1 MSIPGEIKT
10 IVRWIRDFVDS
21 HPDYKH
27 DSVVNEKINY
37 DLMMAVNE
45 ISSSNNLEEN
55 FVGKSYNQKLIHCNS
70 SGRNG
75 ITKEILNGLYKPKD
89 QMPSSI
95 SDCSLPMNGDDCFC
109 EPRCKHSKITNC
121 SRDQEN
127 FCSHEDNCK
136 IMTFVLMKI
145 TVKS

>member
-70 SGRNG
+70 FGRNG
-75 ITKEILNGLYKPKD
+75 KTKEILNGYKKRNQAPI
-89 QMPSSI
+89 SI
-95 SDCSLPMNGDDCFC
+95 SDSSLVVNRDHDCFC
-109 EPRCKHSKITNC
+109 EPTCKHMKIANC
-121 SRDQEN
+121 SHDQE
-127 FCSHEDNCK
+127 
-136 IMTFVLMKI
+136 I